1 MMDKQW
7 IVVRSKPRSEKVAH
21 NELVKKNIE
30 SYLPLLKERRKW
42 SDRKKWV
49 EFPLFSSYLFARI
62 DIKDSIFVLQT
73 QGVNTI
79 VKFGKQIAIVQNS
92 VIEAIRLAMEG
103 GYQLEP
109 VEYFVEG
116 NQVEVIAG
124 PMKGVKGIVAKL
136 KGQNRLIIKIDAIQ
150 QALSIKIESK
160 FIRNL
165 NSKNAPIL

>member
-30 SYLPLLKERRKW
+30 AYLPLLKERRKW

-92 VIEAIRLAMEG
+92 VIKAIRLAMEG

-116 NQVEVIAG
+116 NRVEVVAG

-136 KGQNRLIIKIDAIQ
+136 RGQNRLIIKIDAIQ
-150 QALSIKIESK
+150 QALSIQIESK

>member
-124 PMKGVKGIVAKL
+124 PMKGVKGIIVKL
-136 KGQNRLIIKIDAIQ
+136 KGQHRLIIKIDAIQ
-150 QALSIKIESK
+150 QALSIQIESK
-160 FIRNL
+160 FIRKL

>member
-150 QALSIKIESK
+150 QALSIQIESK

>member
-30 SYLPLLKERRKW
+30 AYLPLLKERRKW

-124 PMKGVKGIVAKL
+124 PMKGVKGIVVKL

-150 QALSIKIESK
+150 QALSIQIESK
-160 FIRNL
+160 FIRKL
-165 NSKNAPIL
+165 NGKNAPIL

>member
-21 NELVKKNIE
+21 SELVKKNIE
-30 SYLPLLKERRKW
+30 AYLPLLKERRKW

-116 NQVEVIAG
+116 NRVEVVAG

-150 QALSIKIESK
+150 QALSIQIESK
-160 FIRNL
+160 FIRKL
-165 NSKNAPIL
+165 ISKNAPIL

>member
-30 SYLPLLKERRKW
+30 AYLPLLKERRKW

-92 VIEAIRLAMEG
+92 VIKAIRLAMEG

-136 KGQNRLIIKIDAIQ
+136 KGQNRLILKIDAIQ
-150 QALSIKIESK
+150 QALSIQIESK
-160 FIRNL
+160 FIKNL

>member
-62 DIKDSIFVLQT
+62 DIKDSIFVLET

-150 QALSIKIESK
+150 QALSIQIESK
-160 FIRNL
+160 FIRKL

>member
-109 VEYFVEG
+109 IEYFVEG

-150 QALSIKIESK
+150 QALSIQIESK
-160 FIRNL
+160 FIRKL

>member
-1 MMDKQW
+1 MDKQW

-30 SYLPLLKERRKW
+30 AYLPLLKERRKW

-116 NQVEVIAG
+116 NIVEVVAG

-150 QALSIKIESK
+150 QALSIQIESK

>member
-30 SYLPLLKERRKW
+30 AYLPLLKERRKW

-92 VIEAIRLAMEG
+92 VIKAIRLAMEG

-116 NQVEVIAG
+116 NRVEVVAG
-124 PMKGVKGIVAKL
+124 PMKGIKGIVAKL
-136 KGQNRLIIKIDAIQ
+136 RGQNRLIIKIDAIQ
-150 QALSIKIESK
+150 QALSIQIESK
-160 FIRNL
+160 FIRKL

>member
-1 MMDKQW
+1 M
-7 IVVRSKPRSEKVAH
+7 
-21 NELVKKNIE
+21 VKKNIE
-30 SYLPLLKERRKW
+30 AYLPLLKERRKW

-150 QALSIKIESK
+150 QALSIQIESK

>member
-30 SYLPLLKERRKW
+30 AYLPLLKERRKW

-62 DIKDSIFVLQT
+62 DIKDSIFVLQAR
-73 QGVNTI
+73 GVNTI

-92 VIEAIRLAMEG
+92 VIKAIRLAMEG

-116 NQVEVIAG
+116 NRVEVVAG
-124 PMKGVKGIVAKL
+124 PMKGIKGIVAKL
-136 KGQNRLIIKIDAIQ
+136 RGQNRLIIKIDAIQ
-150 QALSIKIESK
+150 QALSIQIESK

>member
-1 MMDKQW
+1 MDKQW

-30 SYLPLLKERRKW
+30 AYLPLLKERRKW

-62 DIKDSIFVLQT
+62 DIKDSIFVLET

-150 QALSIKIESK
+150 QALSIQIESK

>member
-30 SYLPLLKERRKW
+30 AYLPILKERRKS

-49 EFPLFSSYLFARI
+49 EFPHFSSYLFARI

-150 QALSIKIESK
+150 QALSIQIESK
-160 FIRNL
+160 FIRKL

>member
-30 SYLPLLKERRKW
+30 AYLPLLKERRKW

-116 NQVEVIAG
+116 NIVEVVAG

-150 QALSIKIESK
+150 QALSIQIESK

>member
-79 VKFGKQIAIVQNS
+79 VKFGEQIAIVQNS
-92 VIEAIRLAMEG
+92 VIEAIKLAMEG

-116 NQVEVIAG
+116 NRVEVVAG
-124 PMKGVKGIVAKL
+124 PMKGIKGIVAKL
-136 KGQNRLIIKIDAIQ
+136 RGQNRLIIKIYAIQ
-150 QALSIKIESK
+150 QALSIQIESK
-160 FIRNL
+160 FIRKL

>member
-1 MMDKQW
+1 MDKQW

-30 SYLPLLKERRKW
+30 AYLPLLKERRKW

-103 GYQLEP
+103 GYELEP

-116 NQVEVIAG
+116 NIVEVVAG
-124 PMKGVKGIVAKL
+124 PMKGIKGIVAKL
-136 KGQNRLIIKIDAIQ
+136 RGQNRLIIKIDAIQ
-150 QALSIKIESK
+150 QALSIQIESK

>member
-124 PMKGVKGIVAKL
+124 PMKGVKGIVVKL
-136 KGQNRLIIKIDAIQ
+136 KGQSRLIIKIDAIQ
-150 QALSIKIESK
+150 QALSIQIESK